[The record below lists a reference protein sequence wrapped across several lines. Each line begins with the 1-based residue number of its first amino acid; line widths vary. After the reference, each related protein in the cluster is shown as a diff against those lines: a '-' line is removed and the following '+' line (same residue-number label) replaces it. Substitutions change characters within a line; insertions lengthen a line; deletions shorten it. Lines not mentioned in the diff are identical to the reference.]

1 MQASYLDTPA
11 SIIALA
17 RTDRE
22 SKLYDHAAISNVPA
36 SKHNRHGLRNNQRH
50 AYSMADRQSPLR
62 RSLGSHSRD
71 SRTRSRDHIPS
82 NLRRSRSRSRTRR
95 PGMRHSNRHILLLR
109 TQYRGEEP
117 KESASSVWLPFP
129 SRRNP
134 SRGDQQCS
142 YIYSIRIRE
151 RFRVL
156 DLAIVAAN
164 TVAQSW
170 SDPISWDSLF
180 PVAQA
185 LIERLNHWYRGQRS
199 DVRDQLD
206 SPKLIST
213 CQFFRFT
220 YPLPLETRRVEA
232 VNWKFTVEFKRI
244 FV

>member
-1 MQASYLDTPA
+1 MPCSLVGIAQFAEIVAVYNRTNHHGSRALQRLTYIPLMAGNAGLALNMPA
-11 SIIALA
+11 SIIASA

-22 SKLYDHAAISNVPA
+22 SKPYDHAAISNVPA

-82 NLRRSRSRSRTRR
+82 NLRRSRSRTRR
-95 PGMRHSNRHILLLR
+95 PGMRHSNRHIPLLR
-109 TQYRGEEP
+109 RQYRGEEP
-117 KESASSVWLPFP
+117 KESVSPVWLPFP

-170 SDPISWDSLF
+170 SGPISCDSLF
-180 PVAQA
+180 RVAQA
-185 LIERLNHWYRGQRS
+185 LIERLNHR
-199 DVRDQLD
+199 
-206 SPKLIST
+206 
-213 CQFFRFT
+213 
-220 YPLPLETRRVEA
+220 
-232 VNWKFTVEFKRI
+232 
-244 FV
+244 